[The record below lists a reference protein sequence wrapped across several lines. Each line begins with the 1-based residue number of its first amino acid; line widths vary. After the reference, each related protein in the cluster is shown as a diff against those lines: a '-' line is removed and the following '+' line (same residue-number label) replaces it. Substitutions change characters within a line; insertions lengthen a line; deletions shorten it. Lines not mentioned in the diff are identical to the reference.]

1 MADEKEELESKN
13 DEGAEGEGE
22 QQESKQEGKQPAEG
36 EGKDGGEIKDKHGQ
50 PGINKERHE
59 KEMAEKDAKI
69 AELEAK
75 IAEAAKTEEGR
86 KKLQE
91 EIEKLKADQADERV
105 KHKLEMAGCRN
116 TKAAKALLDDYDGD
130 VSKLKEDCP
139 YLFGEEKQRGK
150 TGGKPAGS
158 AGKSIEDKIDSIF
171 DK

>member
-1 MADEKEELESKN
+1 
-13 DEGAEGEGE
+13 
-22 QQESKQEGKQPAEG
+22 
-36 EGKDGGEIKDKHGQ
+36 
-50 PGINKERHE
+50 
-59 KEMAEKDAKI
+59 MAEKDAKI

-91 EIEKLKADQADERV
+91 EIEKLKSDQADERV